1 MVKAG
6 GFKVTIIVALILV
19 AVYFSLGPIQTQTNL
34 GLDLQGG
41 AHVVLEAQPEEGQ
54 EVTPEIMESVTA
66 IIRERVDAFGVS
78 EPLIQREGDRRV
90 IVELAGI
97 DNPEDAIAMLGKTAR
112 LEFRAPN
119 GTVIVTGADLKEV
132 SPQKD
137 GRTNENVIALSF
149 TPEGADAFGAATM
162 QYTGQKINI
171 YLDGELIQDPVVNS
185 PILNGEAQISGGFAT
200 FEDAARMAA
209 LLRSGSLPVDL
220 EIIAHQTVGPTLGQ
234 DSLNKSIKATAI
246 GVCILFIFLIAYYRL
261 PGVVAVISMV
271 VYGLLLIW
279 GLNLLNAT
287 LTLPG
292 IAGFVLSAGMA
303 VDANIIIYE
312 RIKEELRAGK
322 SLFAGIESGFK
333 RAVIT
338 IIDANVTTLIAAL
351 VLFQFG
357 TGSVKGF
364 AVTLSL
370 GLFASMF
377 TAIVFTKYLL
387 LAMASINGLR
397 NKKFYGA

>member
-6 GFKVTIIVALILV
+6 GFKVTIIVALILA

-54 EVTPEIMESVTA
+54 EVTPEVMESVTA

-119 GTVIVTGADLKEV
+119 GDVIVTGADLKEV
-132 SPQKD
+132 TPQKNPQ
-137 GRTNENVIALSF
+137 TNENMVAMTF

-162 QYTGQKINI
+162 QYTGQKISI

-185 PILNGEAQISGGFAT
+185 PILTGEAQISGGFAT
-200 FEDAARMAA
+200 FEDAARIAA
-209 LLRSGSLPVDL
+209 LLRSGSLPIDL

-261 PGVVAVISMV
+261 PGVVAVISMI
-271 VYGLLLIW
+271 VYGLLLMW
-279 GLNLLNAT
+279 GLNLLHAT

>member
-6 GFKVTIIVALILV
+6 GFKVTIIVALILA

-41 AHVVLEAQPEEGQ
+41 AHVVLEAKPEEGQ

-132 SPQKD
+132 NPQKNPQ
-137 GRTNENVIALSF
+137 TNENMVAMIF
-149 TPEGADAFGAATM
+149 TPEGAEAFGTATM
-162 QYTGQKINI
+162 QYTGQKISI
-171 YLDGELIQDPVVNS
+171 YLDGELIQDPVVNG
-185 PILNGEAQISGGFAT
+185 PILTGEAQISGGFAT
-200 FEDAARMAA
+200 FEDAARIAA
-209 LLRSGSLPVDL
+209 LLRSGSLPIDL

-271 VYGLLLIW
+271 VYGLLLMW

>member
-1 MVKAG
+1 MAKAG
-6 GFKVTIIVALILV
+6 GFKVTIIVALILA
-19 AVYFSLGPIQTQTNL
+19 AVFFSLGPIKTQTNL

-41 AHVVLEAQPEEGQ
+41 AHVVLEAKPEEGM

-66 IIRERVDAFGVS
+66 IIRERIDSFGVT
-78 EPLIQREGDRRV
+78 EPLIQREGDKRI

-97 DNPEDAIAMLGKTAR
+97 ENPEEAVEMLGKTAK
-112 LEFRAPN
+112 LEFVGPN
-119 GTVIVTGADLKEV
+119 NDLIVTGAELKEV
-132 SPQKD
+132 RVEKNP
-137 GRTNENVIALSF
+137 RTNESMIAITF
-149 TPEGADAFGAATM
+149 TDAGKEAFGVATM
-162 QYTGQKINI
+162 KYTGQRIGI
-171 YLDGELIQDPVVNS
+171 YLDGKLIQNPVVNE
-185 PILNGEAQISGGFAT
+185 PILNGEASISGGFAN
-200 FEDAARMAA
+200 FEEASQIAAI
-209 LLRSGSLPVDL
+209 LRSGALPVDL
-220 EIIAHQTVGPTLGQ
+220 EIIAQQTVGPTLGQ
-234 DSLNKSIKATAI
+234 DSLNKSIKAAVI
-246 GVCILFIFLIAYYRL
+246 GVCILFVFLIAYYRL
-261 PGVVAVISMV
+261 PGVVAVFSMI

-338 IIDANVTTLIAAL
+338 IIDSNVTTLIAAL

-377 TAIVFTKYLL
+377 TAITFTKTMLMSL
-387 LAMASINGLR
+387 ASINGLK